1 MSAADH
7 DLQMDLDFARADL
20 YYEFGS
26 SLSWAATGEA
36 NPMFRPKEYVTARQY
51 LRQTDLSLQD
61 PTFRPAP
68 SWSLREREGL
78 VWEDKFVFPMSP
90 MKAPVQMIR
99 TTHLSAVREV
109 LINNRLECAKV
120 NARIPFDT
128 VAGII
133 PVCLSFKMICSDP
146 LEEAFQAIDGDN
158 LL

>member
-7 DLQMDLDFARADL
+7 DLQIDLDFARSDL
-20 YYEFGS
+20 YFEFGS
-26 SLSWAATGEA
+26 SLSWAAIGEA
-36 NPMFRPKEYVTARQY
+36 NPMFRPQGYVTARQY

-78 VWEDKFVFPMSP
+78 VWEDKFVFPMSA

-99 TTHLSAVREV
+99 TTHLSAVREA

-120 NARIPFDT
+120 NARVPFDRWL
-128 VAGII
+128 G
-133 PVCLSFKMICSDP
+133 SDP
-146 LEEAFQAIDGDN
+146 SACPTR
-158 LL
+158 